1 MQIKTQAFASGGSIP
16 SAYTCDG
23 QNSIPPFQF
32 SEVPKEA
39 KSLAFIVHDPDA
51 PRAGGWDHYVAWNI
65 SPDTSG
71 VEEGIEPT
79 GVKGKNSSG
88 ELVFQGPCPHVGEHR
103 YYFKLYA
110 LDAILDI
117 PEGSAKPELIEAMK
131 GHTVGE
137 AEVFG
142 RYKRP

>member
-16 SAYTCDG
+16 PAYTCDG

-51 PRAGGWDHYVAWNI
+51 PRAGGWDHYVVWNI

-110 LDAILDI
+110 LDKKLKFDRPPTKTDVERAMDGHILDDVSLM
-117 PEGSAKPELIEAMK
+117 GTYQK
-131 GHTVGE
+131 
-137 AEVFG
+137 
-142 RYKRP
+142 